1 MPADCVPFLDALANI
16 LSEAIQSRQTHE
28 MIRHQALHDELTGLP
43 NRTLFLDRV
52 THALARNDRRQQRLA
67 VLFIDLDRFKLVNDS
82 LGHET
87 GDGLLRLLAPRL
99 ASAIRASDTLARLGG
114 DEFAVLCEDL
124 PSEQSA
130 TRIAEKLLTSLEEP
144 VVVAGEQQVVSA
156 SVGIAISTGESS
168 ASDLLRDADA
178 AMYHAKTAGR
188 ARAELFDKQMH
199 ERVLGRVRTESAL
212 RAALT
217 NEHEIFVHYQP
228 LVSLRTGQIVGA
240 EALARWRHPDLGPVS
255 PLEFIAVAEDSG
267 LIHQLGAHIIRRAVR
282 ECAVWQAHPDF
293 AGIAVNI
300 SARQLVRPD
309 EVATLVTQAI
319 ANEQIAPGF
328 LTIEI
333 TESLLIEHLEIV
345 QRALKSLRS
354 LGVHLSLDDFGTGY
368 SSLSYL
374 RDLPMDSVK
383 IDRSLITDIIHTPR
397 AADLAAAIIDM
408 GHALEL
414 EVIAEG
420 VETREQAAL
429 LQALGCDIAQGYYFA
444 KPMAPEAL
452 TALLH
457 EQPGWLPGS
466 VRAAANNH
474 HGPRDGVTRRVASGI
489 WMLDEANVITYVSSA
504 MAAIVGCE
512 PEELL
517 GKPIT
522 DFIEPASVTAA
533 SDNLTSH
540 PNGTNAARDM
550 QLRVLDGRQAWIS
563 VAAHSLPTA
572 EGEHAG
578 TIATVSDIT
587 TRKAGEARAL
597 QLAAL
602 VESAGEAI
610 ITLTPTGEIA
620 TWNEAAERL
629 YGYSRAEATGQHEP
643 TLLAGDPAARERLL
657 GAVAR
662 GEVAQAECRDIR
674 KSGDP
679 VEVSVTDSP
688 IRDADGRVVAI
699 ARVARDITERKA
711 AEAESARL
719 AAIVES
725 SADAIISLNT
735 DGVIETWNKGAEQL
749 YGYTPAEAV
758 GQPAPT
764 LLSHDPGKRAQLL
777 ARGASDVLRD
787 VEVTDVAKDGSSVE
801 VSGTSSPILDS
812 AGQITGVSLILHDMR
827 ERRRL
832 EAERRRMER
841 ELAIAQ
847 KLEAV
852 GALAAGIAHEI
863 NTPIQ
868 YIGDSARFLRDA
880 TKDLEQLVYE
890 YRTTIDAIAD
900 PEHSELRQKIQS
912 FEDVADL
919 DYLRER
925 VPAAFDRLLDG
936 VERVSTI
943 VKAMKTFGHISDTE
957 EQAPADLN
965 EAVRRH

>member
-1 MPADCVPFLDALANI
+1 M
-16 LSEAIQSRQTHE
+16 
-28 MIRHQALHDELTGLP
+28 
-43 NRTLFLDRV
+43 
-52 THALARNDRRQQRLA
+52 
-67 VLFIDLDRFKLVNDS
+67 
-82 LGHET
+82 
-87 GDGLLRLLAPRL
+87 
-99 ASAIRASDTLARLGG
+99 
-114 DEFAVLCEDL
+114 
-124 PSEQSA
+124 
-130 TRIAEKLLTSLEEP
+130 
-144 VVVAGEQQVVSA
+144 
-156 SVGIAISTGESS
+156 
-168 ASDLLRDADA
+168 
-178 AMYHAKTAGR
+178 
-188 ARAELFDKQMH
+188 
-199 ERVLGRVRTESAL
+199 
-212 RAALT
+212 
-217 NEHEIFVHYQP
+217 
-228 LVSLRTGQIVGA
+228 
-240 EALARWRHPDLGPVS
+240 S

-374 RDLPMDSVK
+374 RDLPLDSVK

-408 GHALEL
+408 GHALDL

-420 VETREQAAL
+420 IETREQAAL

-444 KPMAPEAL
+444 RPMAPEQL
-452 TALLH
+452 TTLLGEH
-457 EQPGWLPGS
+457 RDWLPTQTK
-466 VRAAANNH
+466 ATANH
-474 HGPRDGVTRRVASGI
+474 HHETAAGATRGAASGI
-489 WMLDEANVITYVSSA
+489 WMLDQDNLITYINPA

-512 PEELL
+512 PAELL

-540 PNGTNAARDM
+540 PNGTNGARDVK
-550 QLRVLDGRQAWIS
+550 LRRHNGRQAWIS
-563 VAAHSLPTA
+563 MSARSLPTS
-572 EGEHAG
+572 ESEPAG
-578 TIATVSDIT
+578 TIVTASDIT
-587 TRKAGEARAL
+587 ARKAAEAHVL

-610 ITLTPTGEIA
+610 IALTPSGEIA
-620 TWNEAAERL
+620 TWNGAAERL
-629 YGYSRAEATGQHEP
+629 YGYSRDEAIGRDAP
-643 TLLAGDPAARERLL
+643 TLLAHNPAARQTLQAAAS
-657 GAVAR
+657 G
-662 GEVAQAECRDIR
+662 GELAQAEFRDVR
-674 KSGDP
+674 KGGDP
-679 VEVSVTDSP
+679 VDVSVTDSP
-688 IRDADGRVVAI
+688 IKDADGQVVAI
-699 ARVARDITERKA
+699 ARVSRDITERKA

-719 AAIVES
+719 VAIVES

-735 DGVIETWNKGAEQL
+735 EGVIETWNKGAEQL

-777 ARGASDVLRD
+777 ARGAFDVLRN
-787 VEVTDVAKDGSSVE
+787 VEVTDIAKDGSPVE

-812 AGQITGVSLILHDMR
+812 AGQITGVSLILRDMR

-832 EAERRRMER
+832 EAERRRIER
-841 ELAIAQ
+841 ELGIAQ

-880 TKDLEQLVYE
+880 TRALEQLTDD
-890 YRTTIDAIAD
+890 YRSLIDAMPD
-900 PEHSELRQKIQS
+900 RERDELNQKVQS
-912 FEDVADL
+912 FEEVADL

-925 VPAAFDRLLDG
+925 VPTAFDRLLDG
-936 VERVSTI
+936 VERVASI
-943 VKAMKTFGHISDTE
+943 VRAMKTFGHISDTE

-965 EAVRRH
+965 EAIQTTLALARNEYKYVAEVNTRLGDLPLVTCDIGDLNQVFLNLLTNAAHAIEDAHRENDQLGTITITTTAVDDTAIITLADTGCGIPDELRTRVFDPFFTTKAAGRGTGQGLAISRKIIDSHAGSLTVESDPDHGSTFTITIPISGRQETPTNTS